1 MKNLIICMLAFLTA
15 GALASCSDDNPA
27 STGQGQ
33 KDGSGE
39 VSFEIS
45 NESGTGTGTSASPV
59 VVSQGDTLNMVISQK
74 SSYTDSNGITF
85 ECEPEA
91 TIELFAQLDTVY
103 VEQLNQL
110 TGVQEKTEIQTSTE
124 GENPVVNKID
134 QKFLIGEQ
142 SVNFNLAYEVYGYT
156 TAGGETIEMPY
167 IKLNQANFGNS
178 GATEETGPGTR
189 CGAVVRSITV
199 RPLPQTRATV
209 SDTTWYEVN
218 ATFNLDIESVN
229 AKTENKQNL
238 TFSVTYLGAV
248 TTEVELGDPVK
259 ELSAAMDVLGGTSSV
274 ASPFLVNPQDTLSL
288 LFRQHSSYTD
298 AYGNRMSC
306 EPEARINLFAQ
317 LDTVYARTADEIA
330 RTPSTEEAAFEAS
343 GENPILYSAVQ
354 SVKAGIQTIRLEMS
368 YETFSTTDGD
378 NQEIEM
384 PYLKFENVSVGELSM
399 NERATKSVIKTDTA
413 FYDVQVPIRLDVIQV
428 GTADENRQTLEFVVA
443 YVGAVVTEI
452 ELSDPVKALSDTIKV
467 LGGTESTSS
476 PFRVELGDTLDLLFA
491 QNSSYTDSYGNRIS
505 CHPEARIHLF
515 AQQHTVYV
523 QTRDELEGTPSGQE
537 PVFESAGDNP
547 VRYSAVQLFEHGTQA
562 IQLELSYE
570 TYTQKDAEE
579 NDIAMPY
586 LKFHSAAAS
595 AVSVSE
601 LSTSTG
607 TKADTTFYQV
617 QVPIRL
623 ETVNVGTVEE
633 NRQVIELIASY
644 IGAVVTEKDEPEL
657 VRVEYRTGYVWEEPH
672 HNLPLLYYAKVY
684 RDRYYSNGEVFTD
697 EFVDNGH
704 PIEISLGFG
713 CIAYNDDAFLAEGEY
728 RYSDEDVVVFHKGTM
743 NGEPNDSIRTMT
755 SIVEVDDLD
764 AIEVKE
770 DFHPSPDGDGYPG
783 KWSCYVT
790 GKTYDEGVYTPVDP
804 GLATAS
810 YESCDL
816 PSGWYFQGFTEK
828 ADITQVFY
836 KDYIASL
843 YSMFMHLRCYDQ
855 FLVIDGIRI
864 NFLDYLPE
872 RAFNTVIEDT
882 SFGKTVTRETR
893 VKFLGRNFYAACIM
907 EFHQKQ

>member
-1 MKNLIICMLAFLTA
+1 MLAFLTA

-124 GENPVVNKID
+124 GDNPVVNKID

-142 SVNFNLAYEVYGYT
+142 SVNFDLAYEVYGYT

-248 TTEVELGDPVK
+248 TTEVELADPVK

-343 GENPILYSAVQ
+343 GENPILYSAIQ
-354 SVKAGIQTIRLEMS
+354 SIKAGIQAIRLEMS

-505 CHPEARIHLF
+505 CHPEARIHLLRNSILF
-515 AQQHTVYV
+515 MFRREMNLKA
-523 QTRDELEGTPSGQE
+523 LL
-537 PVFESAGDNP
+537 PVKSP
-547 VRYSAVQLFEHGTQA
+547 CS
-562 IQLELSYE
+562 
-570 TYTQKDAEE
+570 
-579 NDIAMPY
+579 
-586 LKFHSAAAS
+586 
-595 AVSVSE
+595 
-601 LSTSTG
+601 
-607 TKADTTFYQV
+607 
-617 QVPIRL
+617 
-623 ETVNVGTVEE
+623 
-633 NRQVIELIASY
+633 
-644 IGAVVTEKDEPEL
+644 
-657 VRVEYRTGYVWEEPH
+657 
-672 HNLPLLYYAKVY
+672 NLPVTILSGIQPSSCLSMERKP
-684 RDRYYSNGEVFTD
+684 YS
-697 EFVDNGH
+697 
-704 PIEISLGFG
+704 
-713 CIAYNDDAFLAEGEY
+713 
-728 RYSDEDVVVFHKGTM
+728 
-743 NGEPNDSIRTMT
+743 
-755 SIVEVDDLD
+755 
-764 AIEVKE
+764 
-770 DFHPSPDGDGYPG
+770 
-783 KWSCYVT
+783 WSCPMKPIPKRMWRRMT
-790 GKTYDEGVYTPVDP
+790 
-804 GLATAS
+804 
-810 YESCDL
+810 
-816 PSGWYFQGFTEK
+816 
-828 ADITQVFY
+828 
-836 KDYIASL
+836 
-843 YSMFMHLRCYDQ
+843 LRC
-855 FLVIDGIRI
+855 RI
-864 NFLDYLPE
+864 
-872 RAFNTVIEDT
+872 
-882 SFGKTVTRETR
+882 
-893 VKFLGRNFYAACIM
+893 
-907 EFHQKQ
+907 